1 MRIPIL
7 GYHKVGEAATF
18 GRRLNIEPGRLESH
32 VRFFARRGCQFVR
45 VGDLADEWHP
55 KRVAFTFDDGFEG
68 AVELG
73 LPALKKHGG
82 VGTVYVVTDLVGG
95 KSLWPGE
102 NAYPLADWEALRVAA
117 SHGHEV
123 GNHTR
128 THARL
133 GELTPE
139 RQRAEIAGAAATLA
153 RERLEGGSFC
163 LPYGSSSDETR
174 GVLEECGVKVC
185 VTIRKSIARDSDD
198 RLGLPRVFVAYG
210 DALPLLLYRL
220 YLRPLI
226 PKRG

>member
-7 GYHKVGEAATF
+7 GYHKVGESATF
-18 GRRLNIEPGRLESH
+18 GRRLNIEPERLESH

-45 VGDLADEWHP
+45 VRDLADGWHP
-55 KRVAFTFDDGFEG
+55 KRVAFTFDDGFQG

-73 LPALKKHGG
+73 LPCLTRHGG
-82 VGTVYVVTDLVGG
+82 VGTVYVVTDLVGAT
-95 KSLWPGE
+95 STWPGE
-102 NAYPLADWEALRVAA
+102 NAYPLAGWEALRAA
-117 SHGHEV
+117 AGNGHEV

-133 GELTPE
+133 GELSPE
-139 RQRAEIAGAAATLA
+139 LQRDEIAGAAVALA
-153 RERLEGGSFC
+153 REGLEGGSFC

-185 VTIRKSIARDSDD
+185 VTIRKAIARDTDD
-198 RLGLPRVFVAYG
+198 RLALPRVFVAYG

-226 PKRG
+226 PRL